1 MKLSTYMAPTLR
13 EVPSEAEARSHQL
26 MLRAGYIRKLAA
38 GVYTLLPLGKR
49 VLKKISAIVREE
61 MDNIGCQEML
71 MPAILPAELW
81 QETGRWDL
89 YGGEMFRLK
98 DRKGRDFCLG
108 PTHEEIVTNHVRDE
122 VKSYRQLPMML
133 YQIQTKYRDEIRPRF
148 GVIRSREFLMKDMYS
163 FDSTVENFEISYKKA
178 FNAYCKILERC
189 GVTYVPVEADTGAIG
204 GSSSHEFVVQ
214 ADNGEC
220 KYTLCPACGYAANVE
235 AARAGRRK
243 DLPQESDEEMKLIDT
258 PNAKTIEEVAKFLGK
273 EPSRLVKSM
282 IYKAD
287 DRFVMV
293 CVRGDDEICEPKLK
307 KAIGAK
313 DVELASQEETE
324 RITGTIVGFAG
335 PVGFK
340 GTIVADL
347 ELLDSKGTVC
357 GGLSKDKHYV
367 GVSHGRDWKHMAY
380 ADIRE
385 TKDGDPCPKCGITM
399 RISTGLEVGHTF
411 NLGTKYSKAMNAN
424 FLDEDGTLK
433 PFIMGCYGMGISRMV
448 ASIIEQHNDED
459 GIIWP
464 VSVAPFHVALVPVN
478 VKDEQVM
485 AIADKLY
492 DELKKE
498 GVQVIMDDRDAQA
511 GVKFKDADLM
521 GFPLRITIGK
531 KAKDGIVEI
540 RDRRT
545 RQSIDKPAQE
555 VVVYVKEFLRDNK

>member
-49 VLKKISAIVREE
+49 VLEKISAIVREE

-163 FDSTVENFEISYKKA
+163 FDSTIENFEISYKKA
-178 FNAYCKILERC
+178 FNAYCRILERC

-235 AARAGRRK
+235 AAKAGRRK
-243 DLPQESDEEMKLIDT
+243 DLPQESDEEMKLVDT

-273 EPSRLVKSM
+273 EPVRLVKSM

-324 RITGTIVGFAG
+324 KITGTVVGFAG

-357 GGLSKDKHYV
+357 GGLSKDKHYI
-367 GVSHGRDWKHMAY
+367 GVSHGRDWKHTAY

-385 TKDGDPCPKCGITM
+385 TKDGDPCPKCGVTM
-399 RISTGLEVGHTF
+399 KISTGLEVGHTF
-411 NLGTKYSKAMNAN
+411 NLGTKYSKVMNAN

-433 PFIMGCYGMGISRMV
+433 PFIMGCYGMGISRTV

-485 AIADKLY
+485 AIANKLY
-492 DELKKE
+492 DDLKKE
-498 GVQVIMDDRDAQA
+498 GIQVVMDDRDAQA

-540 RDRRT
+540 KDRKT
-545 RQSIDKPAQE
+545 KQSIDKPAQE
-555 VVVYVKEFLRDNK
+555 TVAYVKEFLRENQ